1 MLNNKHEQNN
11 VYVILMYVNLEKFI
25 KNDIILQFN

>member
-11 VYVILMYVNLEKFI
+11 AYVILMYVNLEKFI
-25 KNDIILQFN
+25 KNIILQFN